1 MRTDRNKTKIILG
14 KYGIYIVFG
23 VIFLALSIANNSFFT
38 RNNILNIVK
47 QGSIVAI
54 VAIGQTMCLI
64 TGGMD
69 LSSGSIMALA
79 GVTSASFGMIDN
91 TNYPM
96 VLLMALGVGT
106 ICGLINGIIVAYG
119 NVPAFITTLGMQ
131 QAVRGM
137 ALLITNAKPVFG
149 LSDTYTFLGNGKI
162 GGIPVLAIVML
173 IVTVIFGFL
182 LSCTKFGR
190 HIYAVGGNELS
201 AHISGL
207 NVRRIKLLVYSCTG
221 LLTGL
226 AGLLLAG
233 RIKSGTPT
241 MGEGYELDAI
251 AGAVIG
257 GVSTTGGIGTVYG
270 AVIGSLLMTMISNGL
285 DLLNV
290 TAYYQQIV
298 KGAIIVLTVF
308 VDVKTKKVKA

>member
-1 MRTDRNKTKIILG
+1 MRTNQNKAKMILG
-14 KYGIYIVFG
+14 KSGIYIVFG
-23 VIFLALSIANNSFFT
+23 VIFIVLSIVNSAFFT
-38 RNNILNIVK
+38 KNNILNIVK
-47 QGSIVAI
+47 QGSIVSI

-91 TNYPM
+91 TNYSM

-106 ICGLINGIIVAYG
+106 ICGLINGMIVAYG

-131 QAVRGM
+131 QVVRGM

-162 GGIPVLAIVML
+162 FGVPVLAIVML
-173 IVTVIFGFL
+173 IVTVIFEFL

-207 NVRRIKLLVYSCTG
+207 NVRKIKLLVYSCTG

-308 VDVKTKKVKA
+308 VDVKTKKVKT

>member
-1 MRTDRNKTKIILG
+1 MILG

-23 VIFLALSIANNSFFT
+23 VIFIVLSIVNSAFFT
-38 RNNILNIVK
+38 KNNILNIVK
-47 QGSIVAI
+47 QGSIVSI

-91 TNYPM
+91 TNYSM

-106 ICGLINGIIVAYG
+106 ICGLINGMIVAYG

-131 QAVRGM
+131 QVVRGM

-162 GGIPVLAIVML
+162 FGVPVLAIVML
-173 IVTVIFGFL
+173 IVTVIFEFL

-201 AHISGL
+201 AQISGL
-207 NVRRIKLLVYSCTG
+207 NVRKIKLLVYSCTG

-308 VDVKTKKVKA
+308 VDVKTKKVKT